1 MSTSTASEQPVKI
14 KLSQWDALSLE
25 SLRSLGWTDQELLG
39 RILEG
44 TLPVD
49 TSRFK
54 FDYVSLSA
62 WARDNEAEFQQVL
75 REGYQIK
82 YNTIR
87 GISSWIAIALNIEA
101 ELHLEPGQEAVIAR
115 LTPQEAERVSAVL
128 SFGWKIVSDESEA
141 SAQQLDQ
148 PSQED
153 ARSLYVIIPAPSATL
168 PATGA

>member
-1 MSTSTASEQPVKI
+1 MSTSRSSAQPEKI

-25 SLRSLGWTDQELLG
+25 SLLSLGWTGQQLLSH
-39 RILEG
+39 ILEG

-115 LTPQEAERVSAVL
+115 LTPQEAERLSAVL
-128 SFGWKIVSDESEA
+128 SFGWKIVSEKSEA
-141 SAQQLDQ
+141 S
-148 PSQED
+148 SQED
-153 ARSLYVIIPAPSATL
+153 QQIQEDAHSLYRIILAPFKN
-168 PATGA
+168 